1 MEDNNMIKVNE
12 YFEGNVKSLGNILND
27 QSFSVGII
35 EPGEYTFGTS
45 AKEHME
51 VVFGEM
57 EVTAPKN
64 LKKIYKKGE
73 FFKVDANSEFTVNI
87 KEPVSYICLYN

>member
-1 MEDNNMIKVNE
+1 MEDNSMIKVNE
-12 YFEGNVKSLGNILND
+12 YFEGKVKSLGNTLKERP
-27 QSFSVGII
+27 FSIGII

-45 AKEHME
+45 TKEHME

-57 EVTAPKN
+57 EVTAPQN

-73 FFKVDANSEFTVNI
+73 FFKVDANSKFTVSV
-87 KEPVSYICLYN
+87 KEPISYICLYN